1 MQIRRYA
8 HLISMIL
15 GLSSIASQ
23 ADNITLLSDPW
34 CPYACNS
41 QEQSGFMV
49 DAAKAIFTK
58 AGHTVEFQIVP
69 WDKSIE
75 LVAQGQNNAIVGAYR
90 ADAPSFIFPT
100 EASAFSRSCFFVKPT
115 TTWKYTGPLS
125 LNNVKFTA
133 VEGYSYSPDI
143 DKFIAKKPST
153 VNLDNSENSLDA
165 NIALVESGKFD
176 ALIEDE
182 QVMHY
187 HLNELKKSASFN
199 KVGCTRFKKLY
210 IAFSPK
216 LAEQSKRYTEILSAG
231 LKTMKANGELSTLYK
246 KYGLTAPTP
255 DAGGEE
261 ADSP

>member
-1 MQIRRYA
+1 MRIRHNI
-8 HLISMIL
+8 HLLSL
-15 GLSSIASQ
+15 ALALSSLPSQ

-34 CPYACNS
+34 CPYACDS
-41 QEQSGFMV
+41 QEKSGLMV
-49 DAAKAIFTK
+49 DAAKTILTK
-58 AGHTVEFQIVP
+58 AGHTVEFKIVP
-69 WDKSIE
+69 WDKAIE
-75 LVAQGQNNAIVGAYR
+75 LVAEGKNNAIVAAYR

-115 TTWKYTGPLS
+115 TAWKYTGPLS
-125 LNNVKFTA
+125 LNNTKFTA

-143 DKFIAKKPST
+143 DKFIEKNSGK
-153 VNLDNSENSLDA
+153 VNLDKSDNPLDA
-165 NIALVESGKFD
+165 NIALVESGKFE

-187 HLNELKKSASFN
+187 HLNELNKSASFN

-216 LAEQSKRYTEILSAG
+216 LAEQSDRYSEILSAG
-231 LKTMKANGELSTLYK
+231 LKAMKASGELSTLYK

-261 ADSP
+261 TDSP